1 MCVPPP
7 SPSCAEEAGYI
18 AWYEIKAMIA
28 AGAKVGSVRGVCQEQ
43 QQRQQIS

>member
-28 AGAKVGSVRGVCQEQ
+28 AGAKVGTGSRCQLLAA
-43 QQRQQIS
+43 